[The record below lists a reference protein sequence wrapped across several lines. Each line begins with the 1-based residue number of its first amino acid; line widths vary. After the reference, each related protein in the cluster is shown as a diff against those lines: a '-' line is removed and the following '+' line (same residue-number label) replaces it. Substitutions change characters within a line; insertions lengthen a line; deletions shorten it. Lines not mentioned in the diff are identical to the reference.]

1 MRGGFGA
8 LLLLLLLSVCCRVAD
23 AAPPQLQDTKFAL
36 TFHVQK
42 DQFDQALAETTALV
56 EHAEANAMSKN
67 TIMLLRAA
75 RDKVAAALDDL
86 QKRIKEEE
94 RMEALKKTQAPAPAS
109 FTDALIG
116 VKALKSDGAKKCNIK
131 KYPSTEIGA
140 LLEAGKV
147 DLKKPF
153 IVTGGVPGLESQKA
167 LFTAD
172 ILMKNTVSQLRYLS
186 PVKAKERRTFDQQQ
200 QQVPDD
206 EQLEYSMVSVEKYF
220 VNCFNH
226 KAKPDFRK
234 SGGADTEHCEQQVP
248 AAYLSNSSEGFRFT
262 TTAGTL
268 GWLQKLDQG
277 RSEFLSRVQDL
288 QPLVNPKVE
297 LTGTLARGASRYIV
311 FGPAGSGEQLRQE
324 GVPFIDG
331 LVHGKRRWFLMSP
344 KDFVNLRDKAADVL
358 EPASAFMF
366 FEQQLEELVEDHG
379 LGGKKMKFW
388 ECNQNAGEMIYIPGD
403 TIMTSLSLVDS
414 FSHKH
419 HVATTMSGVLAKVNS
434 AIWAPETGQI
444 PYAFQ
449 YASCFD
455 GVDLIRAGET
465 LGSSI
470 NPMQS
475 QIIGQIMN
483 QYYGS
488 PESRNML
495 IINVLSEC
503 TAVFRADGLDAAKSF
518 CPRVWGQCVGQL
530 EANAKKIGKSVP
542 GWVTKDPPKSGKQ
555 EL

>member
-1 MRGGFGA
+1 MG
-8 LLLLLLLSVCCRVAD
+8 LLLLLSLCIGATL
-23 AAPPQLQDTKFAL
+23 AASPQLQDTKFAL

-42 DQFDQALAETTALV
+42 DQFDQALSETTALV
-56 EHAEANAMSKN
+56 EHAEANKMCKN

-86 QKRIKEEE
+86 KKRIKEEE
-94 RMEALKKTQAPAPAS
+94 RKEALKKTQPPAPAS
-109 FTDALIG
+109 FTDASIG

-140 LLEAGKV
+140 LLEAGKI

-153 IVTGGVPGLESQKA
+153 IVTGGVPGLEEQKA
-167 LFTAD
+167 LFTSD

-186 PVKAKERRTFDQQQ
+186 PVKAKERRSFDQQQ

-248 AAYLSNSSEGFRFT
+248 AAYLTNSSEGFRFT
-262 TTAGTL
+262 TTAATL

-297 LTGTLARGASRYIV
+297 LSGSLAKGSSRYLV
-311 FGPAGSGEQLRQE
+311 FGPSGSGEQLRQE
-324 GVPFIDG
+324 GTPFVDG

-344 KDFVNLRDKAADVL
+344 KDFLNLRDKAADVL

-366 FEQQLEELVEDHG
+366 FEQQLEELVEEHG

-388 ECNQNAGEMIYIPGD
+388 ECNQNPGEVIYIPGD
-403 TIMTSLSLVDS
+403 TIMTSLSMVDS

-419 HVATTMSGVLAKVNS
+419 HVATSMSGVLAKVNS
-434 AIWAPETGQI
+434 AIWAPESGQI
-444 PYAFQ
+444 PYGFQ

-455 GVDLIRAGET
+455 GIDLNRAGET
-465 LGSSI
+465 LGSNM
-470 NPMQS
+470 NPMQG
-475 QIIGQIMN
+475 QIIGGIMS
-483 QYYGS
+483 QYYGNH
-488 PESRNML
+488 EGQNML

-503 TAVFRADGLDAAKSF
+503 TAVFRAEGLDPAKSY
-518 CPRVWGQCVGQL
+518 CPRVWGQCVSQL
-530 EANAKKIGKSVP
+530 ESNAKKMGKGLP
-542 GWVTKDPPKSGKQ
+542 AWVSKDPPQPGKQ